1 MDRLLGKMLPN
12 SAAHSNPSSGQP
24 TQSICPSHALLASWH
39 LLHLGACGAQ
49 RAQLAQEGLHPAPST
64 QPQWQQNWQLSQLRA
79 STVPSTGCAGGS
91 PGQGAHPRQM
101 LRTGKAQPSPCE
113 SPCSSTQTLL
123 NFVLLQSW
131 TCPVI
136 LERVSEEMLYLGIL
150 CLYKEHF
157 KKTSRLHLPYG
168 SQWSFHQFNLY
179 WYLLLCL
186 QT

>member
-113 SPCSSTQTLL
+113 SPCSSIQTAELRFAPKLNLSRDPRESERRNALL
-123 NFVLLQSW
+123 RNTLFVQ
-131 TCPVI
+131 
-136 LERVSEEMLYLGIL
+136 RA
-150 CLYKEHF
+150 F
-157 KKTSRLHLPYG
+157 
-168 SQWSFHQFNLY
+168 
-179 WYLLLCL
+179 
-186 QT
+186 